1 MHSVTATLTCKAYS
15 QWIGHLIRHLPVIA
29 QMPFM
34 SDASA
39 TFAPIRK
46 KLMIM
51 VLSKIELKELS
62 VKAQAG
68 GLTLIDLVPIF
79 RPAD

>member
-1 MHSVTATLTCKAYS
+1 
-15 QWIGHLIRHLPVIA
+15 
-29 QMPFM
+29 M